1 MRRVLLFFFFVVLYS
16 CSSLPHK
23 GIDSLSW
30 KTVKWNG
37 QVYQVDTVRNA
48 FFRLAGREENLHL
61 YFKSISDTIIDT
73 PLCIFPIPVEYKNEE
88 IIIVIDTLENGVV
101 EKAVVEADPD
111 PYSYS
116 YLSLLLDGSYEELTD
131 ILSSSFSQKTAKRLS
146 DDHTWIIIDLLVDD
160 NGSVIEASQQI
171 YSETLIYDKSVL
183 RSFAKLDRTIKES
196 VRFNDDG
203 RFRRLGI
210 PYGWTRL
217 NIEFVDG
224 KEKVSG
230 LSYQHP
236 R

>member
-1 MRRVLLFFFFVVLYS
+1 MRRVLLFFIFVVLYS

-48 FFRLAGREENLHL
+48 FFPLAGREENLHL
-61 YFKSISDTIIDT
+61 YFKSISDMIIDT
-73 PLCIFPIPVEYKNEE
+73 PLCIFPIPVGYKNEV
-88 IIIVIDTLENGVV
+88 IIIAIDTLENGVV
-101 EKAVVEADPD
+101 EQTEVEADPD

-146 DDHTWIIIDLLVDD
+146 DDHTRIIIDLLVDD

-217 NIEFVDG
+217 CIEFVDG
-224 KEKVSG
+224 KGKVSG